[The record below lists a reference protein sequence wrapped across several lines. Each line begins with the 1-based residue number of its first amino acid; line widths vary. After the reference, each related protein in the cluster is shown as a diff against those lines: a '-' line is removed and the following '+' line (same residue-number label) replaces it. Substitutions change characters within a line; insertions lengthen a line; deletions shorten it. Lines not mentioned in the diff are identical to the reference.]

1 MPEFL
6 FNGEE
11 DTSSP
16 LEMGDELAHWKVL
29 IIDDEPDIHQ
39 ITKLVLSNL
48 SVDNKRLEFIS
59 AYSGQEAKEIL
70 SQNHDIA
77 VAIVDVVMETVDSG
91 LEVVKFIREELKNH
105 AIRLVLRTGQPGEAP
120 EESVIRDYDIND
132 YKNKTELTDI
142 KLKTLLYATI
152 RSYRDI
158 QVIYSQKKGLES
170 IIDAMMHFIN
180 CDSISHFASS
190 LLKHVA
196 NILKLTEHQIVC
208 CVAFNEEADNVQ
220 FNLLASTSA
229 DANAQQ
235 HIVPEKLR
243 PLLMEAHQQKKSIH
257 SPEHFVGYLKTK
269 SGRENYIYVSRGCEL
284 TETEHDLLEF
294 FSHSLAVSY
303 DNIYMREMVKQS
315 QKDISYIIGEAV
327 EQRSKETGNH
337 VKRVAH
343 YSYMLA
349 VLYELNEFEANIIRL
364 ASPLHD
370 VGKIAIPDAILNKPA
385 KLTPE
390 EWEVMKTH
398 AQIGHDI
405 LAQSS
410 NEILQMGAVIS
421 GQHHEKWN
429 GKGYPKGLAQEDI
442 HIAGRITALA
452 DVFDALASAR
462 CYKPAWPLER
472 ILNLLQEER
481 GEHFEPKLV
490 DLLLNNLED
499 FLTIRDLYPDL

>member
-1 MPEFL
+1 MSDFL
-6 FNGEE
+6 FN
-11 DTSSP
+11 
-16 LEMGDELAHWKVL
+16 DEGNPSESIETADNKDYWKVL

-39 ITKLVLSNL
+39 ITKLVLGNL

-59 AYSGQEAKEIL
+59 AYSGQEAKTIL
-70 SQNHDIA
+70 SQDDDIA
-77 VAIVDVVMETVDSG
+77 VAIVDVVMETVNSG
-91 LEVVKFIREELKNH
+91 LEVIKYIREELNNH

-120 EESVIRDYDIND
+120 EEAVIRDYDIND

-158 QVIYSQKKGLES
+158 QVIQSQKSGLES

-196 NILKLTEHQIVC
+196 NILEITEHQIVC
-208 CVAFNEEADNVQ
+208 CVAFNEEEESVE
-220 FNLLASTSA
+220 FNLLASTSVSKTDEHHA
-229 DANAQQ
+229 
-235 HIVPEKLR
+235 VPDDLK
-243 PLLMEAHQQKKSIH
+243 PLLMEAHKQKRSIH
-257 SPEHFVGYLKTK
+257 GPEHFVGYLKTN
-269 SGRENYIYVSRGCEL
+269 SGRENYIYVSRGSEL

-349 VLYELNEFEANIIRL
+349 ILYQLNEFEANIIRL

-385 KLTPE
+385 KLAAD

-410 NEILQMGAVIS
+410 NEILQMGAIIA

-429 GKGYPKGLAQEDI
+429 GSGYPQGLSQDKI

-462 CYKPAWPLER
+462 CYKPAWPLDD
-472 ILNLLQEER
+472 ILNLLIKEK
-481 GEHFEPKLV
+481 GHHFEPKLV
-490 DLLLNNLED
+490 DLLLENLED
-499 FLTIRDLYPDL
+499 FLTVRDLYPD

>member
-1 MPEFL
+1 M
-6 FNGEE
+6 
-11 DTSSP
+11 
-16 LEMGDELAHWKVL
+16 
-29 IIDDEPDIHQ
+29 
-39 ITKLVLSNL
+39 
-48 SVDNKRLEFIS
+48 
-59 AYSGQEAKEIL
+59 
-70 SQNHDIA
+70 
-77 VAIVDVVMETVDSG
+77 
-91 LEVVKFIREELKNH
+91 
-105 AIRLVLRTGQPGEAP
+105 
-120 EESVIRDYDIND
+120 IRDYDIND

-158 QVIYSQKKGLES
+158 QVIQFQKKGLES

-180 CDSISHFASS
+180 CDSIAHFASS

-196 NILKLTEHQIVC
+196 NILKITEHQIVC
-208 CVAFNEEADNVQ
+208 CVAFNEAEEDVQ
-220 FNLLASTSA
+220 FNLLASTSTEN
-229 DANAQQ
+229 ANSEYV
-235 HIVPEKLR
+235 VPESLK
-243 PLLMEAHQQKKSIH
+243 PLLMEAHQKKKSIH
-257 SPEHFVGYLKTK
+257 GPEHFVGYLKTQ

-284 TETEHDLLEF
+284 SETEHDLLEF

-349 VLYELNEFEANIIRL
+349 ILAKLNEFEANIIRL

-370 VGKIAIPDAILNKPA
+370 VGKIAIPDAILNKPGR
-385 KLTPE
+385 LSPE

-410 NEILQMGAVIS
+410 NEILQMGAIIS

-429 GKGYPKGLAQEDI
+429 GSGYPRGLANEEI

-462 CYKPAWPLER
+462 CYKPAWPLEK
-472 ILNLLQEER
+472 ILNLLIAEK
-481 GEHFEPKLV
+481 GKHFEPKLV
-490 DLLLNNLED
+490 DLLLDNLED
-499 FLTIRDLYPDL
+499 FLTIRDLYPD